1 MKQSAAFIGFSNAG
15 QPGNA
20 VIDQYFLGID
30 DIVGFSVTND
40 DYIGGYRVIAA
51 KHRRQCGVSFCCF
64 IQRNQMSI
72 LLIPGDF
79 QTVSS
84 GNLMDIPLAWP
95 QVIEFEKGRSY
106 K

>member
-30 DIVGFSVTND
+30 DIVWLCITDD
-40 DYIGGYRVIAA
+40 DYIGGYRIIAA
-51 KHRRQCGVSFCCF
+51 KHRRQCGVSFGCF
-64 IQRNQMSI
+64 VQRNKMSI

-84 GNLMDIPLAWP
+84 GNLMNIPFAWP
-95 QVIEFEKGRSY
+95 QMIEFEKGCFY
-106 K
+106 E